1 MTETPKDQETELK
14 DLKKELS
21 RLRLEAN
28 LRKSLA
34 TQLEK
39 QKKVAE
45 DAKAEAQLKTQQME
59 DVSGQ
64 LAKYLSPQIYE
75 SIFSGKQN
83 VEVKSYRKKITIFF
97 SDIVNFTVIS
107 DKLESEEL
115 TALLNFY
122 LNEMSK
128 NNISFS
134 VGFSEFFGSRN
145 ESELSFSNN
154 KVSGKTFFVLDFDY
168 ASHIMVSNK
177 DGRIGIVSLDSD
189 GIEVV
194 DLITVDRTRIFKE
207 IILKNAEI
215 DILENTKN
223 SNEAVNN
230 AIDAG
235 RIIIAADSLGAS
247 KIMLEKAIEY
257 SKERKQFN
265 RAIGSFQAVKH
276 MCAEMASELEPCF
289 ALLWHAA
296 HSFDNNEENKKIM
309 VCHAK
314 SHISD
319 ISKMVSKKAT
329 EVHGGM
335 GFTDL
340 LGLHYWF
347 KRIGVN
353 RHILGTPEIVR
364 EEAASAQNL

>member
-122 LNEMSK
+122 LNEMSQIALK
-128 NNISFS
+128 HGATIDKYI
-134 VGFSEFFGSRN
+134 GDAIMIFFGDP
-145 ESELSFSNN
+145 ESF
-154 KVSGKTFFVLDFDY
+154 
-168 ASHIMVSNK
+168 
-177 DGRIGIVSLDSD
+177 
-189 GIEVV
+189 GIEEDARRCVAMAVEMQQRMAELWGYWSKHFGLKKDLEIRVGINTGYCTVGNFGSEDRLDYTVIGAAVNLASRLESAATPSGILVSEETYFQVKDYFSFDAPQQLELKGLERGVSAYEV
-194 DLITVDRTRIFKE
+194 DISDMSR
-207 IILKNAEI
+207 AE
-215 DILENTKN
+215 TKN
-223 SNEAVNN
+223 FEGENFQLKLTKHPL
-230 AIDAG
+230 D
-235 RIIIAADSLGAS
+235 
-247 KIMLEKAIEY
+247 LE
-257 SKERKQFN
+257 
-265 RAIGSFQAVKH
+265 
-276 MCAEMASELEPCF
+276 ELE
-289 ALLWHAA
+289 ALKKIIDDL
-296 HSFDNNEENKKIM
+296 SESQPEEN
-309 VCHAK
+309 VA
-314 SHISD
+314 
-319 ISKMVSKKAT
+319 
-329 EVHGGM
+329 
-335 GFTDL
+335 
-340 LGLHYWF
+340 
-347 KRIGVN
+347 
-353 RHILGTPEIVR
+353 
-364 EEAASAQNL
+364 

>member
-83 VEVKSYRKKITIFF
+83 VEVKSYRKKITVFF

-122 LNEMSK
+122 LNEMSQIALK
-128 NNISFS
+128 HGATIDKYI
-134 VGFSEFFGSRN
+134 GDAIMIFFGDPESFGIEEDARRCVAMAVEMQQRMAELWGYWSKHFGLKKDLEIRVGINTGYCTVGNFGSEDRLDYTVIGAAVNLASRL
-145 ESELSFSNN
+145 ESAATPSGILVSEETYFQVKDYFSFDAPQQLELKGLERSVSAYEVDISDVSRAETKNFEGENFQLKLTKHPLDLEELEALKKIIDELSES
-154 KVSGKTFFVLDFDY
+154 
-168 ASHIMVSNK
+168 
-177 DGRIGIVSLDSD
+177 
-189 GIEVV
+189 
-194 DLITVDRTRIFKE
+194 
-207 IILKNAEI
+207 
-215 DILENTKN
+215 
-223 SNEAVNN
+223 
-230 AIDAG
+230 
-235 RIIIAADSLGAS
+235 
-247 KIMLEKAIEY
+247 
-257 SKERKQFN
+257 Q
-265 RAIGSFQAVKH
+265 
-276 MCAEMASELEPCF
+276 P
-289 ALLWHAA
+289 
-296 HSFDNNEENKKIM
+296 EEN
-309 VCHAK
+309 VA
-314 SHISD
+314 
-319 ISKMVSKKAT
+319 
-329 EVHGGM
+329 
-335 GFTDL
+335 
-340 LGLHYWF
+340 
-347 KRIGVN
+347 
-353 RHILGTPEIVR
+353 
-364 EEAASAQNL
+364 

>member
-83 VEVKSYRKKITIFF
+83 VEVKSYRKKITVFF

-122 LNEMSK
+122 LNEMSQIALK
-128 NNISFS
+128 HGATIDKYI
-134 VGFSEFFGSRN
+134 GDAIMIFFGDPESFGIEEDARRCVAMAVEMQQRMAELWGYWSKHFGLKKDLEIRVGINTGYCTVGNFGSEDRLDYTVIGAAVNLASRL
-145 ESELSFSNN
+145 ESAATPSGILVSEETYFQVKDYFSFDAPQQLELKGLERGVNAYEVDISDMSRAETKNFEGENFQLKLTKHPLDLEELEALKKIIDELSES
-154 KVSGKTFFVLDFDY
+154 
-168 ASHIMVSNK
+168 
-177 DGRIGIVSLDSD
+177 
-189 GIEVV
+189 
-194 DLITVDRTRIFKE
+194 
-207 IILKNAEI
+207 
-215 DILENTKN
+215 
-223 SNEAVNN
+223 
-230 AIDAG
+230 
-235 RIIIAADSLGAS
+235 
-247 KIMLEKAIEY
+247 
-257 SKERKQFN
+257 Q
-265 RAIGSFQAVKH
+265 
-276 MCAEMASELEPCF
+276 P
-289 ALLWHAA
+289 
-296 HSFDNNEENKKIM
+296 EEN
-309 VCHAK
+309 VA
-314 SHISD
+314 
-319 ISKMVSKKAT
+319 
-329 EVHGGM
+329 
-335 GFTDL
+335 
-340 LGLHYWF
+340 
-347 KRIGVN
+347 
-353 RHILGTPEIVR
+353 
-364 EEAASAQNL
+364 

>member
-83 VEVKSYRKKITIFF
+83 VEVKSYRKKITVFF

-122 LNEMSK
+122 LNEMSQIALK
-128 NNISFS
+128 HGATIDKYI
-134 VGFSEFFGSRN
+134 GDAIMIFFGDPESFGIEEDARRCVAMAVEMQQRMAELWGYWSKHFGLKKDLEIRVGINTGYCTVGNFGSEDRLDYTVIGAAVNLASRL
-145 ESELSFSNN
+145 ESAATPSGILVSEETYFQVKDYFSFDAPQQLELKGLERGVSAYEVDISDMSPAETKNFEGENFQLKLTKHPLDLEELEALKKIIDELSES
-154 KVSGKTFFVLDFDY
+154 
-168 ASHIMVSNK
+168 
-177 DGRIGIVSLDSD
+177 
-189 GIEVV
+189 
-194 DLITVDRTRIFKE
+194 
-207 IILKNAEI
+207 
-215 DILENTKN
+215 
-223 SNEAVNN
+223 
-230 AIDAG
+230 
-235 RIIIAADSLGAS
+235 
-247 KIMLEKAIEY
+247 
-257 SKERKQFN
+257 Q
-265 RAIGSFQAVKH
+265 
-276 MCAEMASELEPCF
+276 P
-289 ALLWHAA
+289 
-296 HSFDNNEENKKIM
+296 EEN
-309 VCHAK
+309 VA
-314 SHISD
+314 
-319 ISKMVSKKAT
+319 
-329 EVHGGM
+329 
-335 GFTDL
+335 
-340 LGLHYWF
+340 
-347 KRIGVN
+347 
-353 RHILGTPEIVR
+353 
-364 EEAASAQNL
+364 